1 MATTGGRNMAEKT
14 STRQKRQ
21 QRVPSV
27 ATLLK
32 QNAWNPFD
40 RVDPKVLERI
50 HNEHKRQARLYLLTN
65 MEDAV
70 I

>member
-1 MATTGGRNMAEKT
+1 MAEKT

-21 QRVPSV
+21 QRIPSV

-50 HNEHKRQARLYLLTN
+50 HNDHKRQSRLYLLTN
-65 MEDAV
+65 MKDAV

>member
-1 MATTGGRNMAEKT
+1 MAEKNA
-14 STRQKRQ
+14 TRQKRQ
-21 QRVPSV
+21 QRVPST

-50 HNEHKRQARLYLLTN
+50 HNEHKRQSRLYLLTN

>member
-1 MATTGGRNMAEKT
+1 MAEKT
-14 STRQKRQ
+14 STRQKGWSKQRQ
-21 QRVPSV
+21 VPSI

>member
-1 MATTGGRNMAEKT
+1 MAEKT

-21 QRVPSV
+21 QRIPSV
-27 ATLLK
+27 ATLLE

-50 HNEHKRQARLYLLTN
+50 HNKHKQQARLYMLAN
-65 MEDAV
+65 MKEAP

>member
-1 MATTGGRNMAEKT
+1 MVETPV
-14 STRQKRQ
+14 TRQKRRSRQ
-21 QRVPSV
+21 QKVPSV
-27 ATLLK
+27 ATLLA

>member
-1 MATTGGRNMAEKT
+1 MAEKT

-21 QRVPSV
+21 QGIPSV

-50 HNEHKRQARLYLLTN
+50 HNEHKKQARLYMLAN
-65 MEDAV
+65 MKDAV
-70 I
+70 M